1 MSVGGL
7 SGPVNASRN
16 PRAIIL
22 DLDDTIL
29 DSGDPDV
36 SWRRICTEFAGNF
49 DGVTPERFFDALIE
63 ARDGFWNDDRRAREG
78 RLDLVAA
85 RRTIFG
91 RALAALGVA
100 TDEPALIDA
109 LAKRYTVLRDEAV
122 TPFRGALAAL
132 ERLRGIGIK
141 LALLTNGSTEKQ
153 WGKIRQFGLAGFFDH
168 IQVEGDL
175 GFGKP
180 DGRAFRYALA
190 ALDVPAEEAWMVGD
204 NLLADIEGAQRS
216 GIFAVW
222 IDAHGSGPDTRHGIV
237 PDGIVGSLGELLETL
252 RGRDQ

>member
-1 MSVGGL
+1 M
-7 SGPVNASRN
+7 AQT
-16 PRAIIL
+16 PRAAPATRPKAIIL

-36 SWRRICTEFAGNF
+36 SWRRICAEFAASF

-63 ARDGFWNDDRRAREG
+63 ARDGFWDNDRQAREG
-78 RLDLVAA
+78 RLDLLAA

-91 RALAALGVA
+91 RALSVLGVA
-100 TDEPALIDA
+100 GPEALTETMA
-109 LAKRYTVLRDEAV
+109 RRYTVLRDDAV

-132 ERLRGIGIK
+132 ERLRGRGAK

-180 DGRAFRYALA
+180 DARAFRYALA
-190 ALDVPAEEAWMVGD
+190 ALNVRPDEAWMVGD
-204 NLLADIEGAQRS
+204 NLLADIQGAQRA
-216 GIFAVW
+216 GVLAVW
-222 IDAHGSGPDTRHGIV
+222 IDAHGSGLDPRDGVV
-237 PDGIVGSLGELLETL
+237 PDRVVNSLDELLT
-252 RGRDQ
+252 

>member
-1 MSVGGL
+1 M
-7 SGPVNASRN
+7 AQT
-16 PRAIIL
+16 PRAAPDARPKAIIL

-36 SWRRICTEFAGNF
+36 SWRRICAEFASNF
-49 DGVTPERFFDALIE
+49 GVTPERFFDALIE

-85 RRTIFG
+85 RRAIFA
-91 RALAALGVA
+91 RALSALAVPTPEAALV
-100 TDEPALIDA
+100 DA
-109 LAKRYTVLRDEAV
+109 MARRYTVLRDEAV

-132 ERLRGIGIK
+132 ERLRGSGVR

-153 WGKIRQFGLAGFFDH
+153 WGKIRQFGLTGFFDH

-180 DGRAFRYALA
+180 DARAFRYALA
-190 ALDVPAEEAWMVGD
+190 ALDVRPDEAWMVGD
-204 NLLADIEGAQRS
+204 NLLADIEGAQRA

-222 IDAHGSGPDTRHGIV
+222 IDAHGSGLDAGDGVTPDRV
-237 PDGIVGSLGELLETL
+237 VNSLDGLLI
-252 RGRDQ
+252 